1 MNQYPILNFTTDTLT
16 VLAGN
21 SRITG
26 SLYLK
31 GAIDPASASMLEGT
45 VVLSQDN
52 ALNVGGLLTSTF
64 LTDAPTFFTSG
75 SVGSG
80 VVGGNI
86 NILGLG
92 TTTDDTPVT
101 GSGIQF
107 LTQWRGDFGPTQP
120 NPNPIYNTWMGYAY
134 EDADPGG
141 ALGPVFLISS
151 NTQLSTRVNNPILE
165 YRPKDTT
172 LFIADQGYQTKTR
185 IQGNSVVIT
194 TDGGSE
200 AAGNAVQGDTV
211 VQGSQ
216 LYLEGTSLIS
226 LSGSGLLQAELG
238 LVPILGGS
246 TLRMLSYDSASGQIG
261 TSPFPRTE
269 VAETDPV
276 FESVRYT
283 LASTGSN
290 FFRGN
295 QTVTGSLIVSGSN
308 ITLISNPII
317 TGSLTVSSSINGA
330 QLNGSSYGYAQ
341 LYYSQSGVIAQV
353 NASSSYVYSGYTSS
367 LGNNEFRVY
376 GNKAISLQPIEAPAF
391 SGSFSG
397 SYVGDGSG
405 LTNLNIPVD
414 TFATTGSNSFKGS
427 QDISGSLIASGSEI
441 RLHSDDLT
449 LTGTLNLNASVL
461 TSTTYVPDLSLAPT
475 FYLAAYQPLGL
486 GTDLSTGYI
495 PLTTLNLNS
504 GSLGNTNVT
513 GSLIVSQSGIN
524 VIGTSNT
531 LGNSSITGSLTVSGS
546 LSTFNYVSGTLI
558 TPTGSFTTPAP
569 TFAASEGQF
578 LFGSGSNGYA
588 MFVYIGGAWR
598 SSSLS

>member
-31 GAIDPASASMLEGT
+31 GAIASNSASTLSGT
-45 VVLSQDN
+45 VTVDN
-52 ALNVGGLLTSTF
+52 ESALNIGGYPTETF
-64 LTDAPTFFTSG
+64 LTETTSNTFFSSG
-75 SVGSG
+75 STGIG
-80 VVGGNI
+80 NLGGNL
-86 NILGLG
+86 NVFGLG
-92 TTTDDTPVT
+92 SNTDDTPVS

-107 LTQWRGDFGPTQP
+107 LSQWRG
-120 NPNPIYNTWMGYAY
+120 IYGADQAYNVWMGHTY
-134 EDADPGG
+134 EDGDSPGL
-141 ALGPVFLISS
+141 LGPVFVINGTDGFTDRATSVLLKYRHSD
-151 NTQLSTRVNNPILE
+151 NN
-165 YRPKDTT
+165 
-172 LFIADQGYQTKTR
+172 LFIGDQNYGIPLTVRGDGVT
-185 IQGNSVVIT
+185 IS

-200 AAGNAVQGDTV
+200 LPQGSDTV
-211 VQGSQ
+211 IVHGNVI
-216 LYLEGTSLIS
+216 YLEGVNLQITGSEYIS
-226 LSGSGLLQAELG
+226 ANLDAL
-238 LVPILGGS
+238 PILGGG
-246 TLRMLSYDSASGQIG
+246 TLRMVSYDSASGQIG
-261 TSPFPRTE
+261 TSLFP
-269 VAETDPV
+269 VANNGGIQSETDPV
-276 FESVRYT
+276 FTSVRYT

-290 FFRGN
+290 SFRGN
-295 QTVTGSLIVSGSN
+295 QTITGSLTVSGSN
-308 ITLISNPII
+308 ITLISNPVIS
-317 TGSLTVSSSINGA
+317 GSLTVSSSINGA

-376 GNKAISLQPIEAPAF
+376 GNKATSLQPIEAPAF

-405 LTNLNIPVD
+405 LTNLNVPVN

-441 RLHSDDLT
+441 RLHSDNIT
-449 LTGTLNLNASVL
+449 LTGALNLNASVL
-461 TSTTYVPDLSLAPT
+461 TSTTYVPNLSLAPT

-486 GTDLSTGYI
+486 GTDLSTGYV
-495 PLTTLNLNS
+495 PLTALNLNS

-558 TPTGSFTTPAP
+558 TPTGSFTTSAP
-569 TFAASEGQF
+569 SFAASEGQF
-578 LFGSGSNGYA
+578 LFGSGSRGYA